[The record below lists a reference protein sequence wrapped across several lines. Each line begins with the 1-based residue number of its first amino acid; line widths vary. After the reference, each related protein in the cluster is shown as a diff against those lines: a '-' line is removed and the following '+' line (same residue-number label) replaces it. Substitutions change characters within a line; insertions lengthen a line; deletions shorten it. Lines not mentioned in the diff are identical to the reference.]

1 MFKQKKRIA
10 PRAQVR
16 WPVTMLTTQ
25 AKVEGEIKN
34 ISSKGAF
41 VSCKD
46 LPPLEDGFVMV
57 INAPDHK
64 TMNLNGK
71 IVWSTVVESA
81 EGDSQFGIGVQFTRM
96 TADDSQFLHS
106 MSENSRTVMVSST
119 ERD

>member
-1 MFKQKKRIA
+1 MSRQEKRIA
-10 PRAQVR
+10 SRAQFR

-25 AKVEGEIKN
+25 AKVEGIIEN

-46 LPPLEDGFVMV
+46 FPSLEDGFVMV
-57 INAPDHK
+57 IKAPDHK

-71 IVWSTVVESA
+71 IVWSTVVESG

-106 MSENSRTVMVSST
+106 MSAKQ
-119 ERD
+119 

>member
-1 MFKQKKRIA
+1 MFKQEKRVA

-16 WPVTMLTTQ
+16 WPVTMLTSQ
-25 AKVEGEIKN
+25 AKVEGEIEN

-57 INAPDHK
+57 IKAPDHK

-71 IVWSTVVESA
+71 IVWSTVVESG
-81 EGDSQFGIGVQFTRM
+81 EGDTQFGVGVQFTRM
-96 TADDSQFLHS
+96 TTDDSKFLHS
-106 MSENSRTVMVSST
+106 MSAKQHEV
-119 ERD
+119 

>member
-1 MFKQKKRIA
+1 
-10 PRAQVR
+10 
-16 WPVTMLTTQ
+16 MLTTQ

-34 ISSKGAF
+34 INSKGAF
-41 VSCKD
+41 VSCQD

>member
-16 WPVTMLTTQ
+16 WPVTMLTSQ

-41 VSCKD
+41 VSCKG

-106 MSENSRTVMVSST
+106 MSAKQ
-119 ERD
+119 